1 MIPNYYEF
9 QNTTKIISGESAI
22 NNTPAELKFY
32 NASRPLLISDKILE
46 NIGTVTKIK
55 DAINVDSKVKV
66 IAEYTEVPQDS
77 DLKVVNKLAK
87 IYKENNCDS
96 IVAVGGGS
104 VIDTAKGLR
113 MLISQNEEDINKLMG
128 NEILKYGIHIPFIV
142 IPTTAGTG
150 SEVTLVAVIEDKIK
164 NLKMEF
170 ISYFLLPDVA
180 ILDPEMTITLPKKA
194 TASTGIDALCHAIES
209 YTCMQKN
216 PISDVYAKTAI
227 KLITENL
234 ENAVKNGK
242 DKKARLAMANAS
254 LMAGIAFSNSMVGL
268 AHAIAHSLGAVCHI
282 PHGDAVAII
291 LPYAMEYNLNK
302 LKNEYAELLECIVP
316 EDEYINITK
325 EKRAERTIEEI
336 KKMILKLNC
345 IAGLPAKLQD
355 AGISKDD
362 FEKVAQ
368 TAINDGAII
377 VNPRAV
383 EKQDV
388 IKILEKA
395 Y

>member
-22 NNTPAELKFY
+22 NNIAAELKFY
-32 NASRPLLISDKILE
+32 NVNRPLLISDEILK
-46 NIGTVTKIK
+46 NIGTVMKIK
-55 DAINVDSKVKV
+55 DAINTDDKVKV
-66 IAEYTEVPQDS
+66 MAEYTEVPQDS
-77 DLKVVNKLAK
+77 DLKIINKLAK

-113 MLISQNEEDINKLMG
+113 MLISQCEEDINKLMG

-142 IPTTAGTG
+142 IPTTSGTG
-150 SEVTLVAVIEDKIK
+150 SEVTAVAVIEDKIK

-180 ILDPEMTITLPKKA
+180 ILDSEMTVTLPKKA

-227 KLITENL
+227 KLIAENL
-234 ENAVKNGK
+234 VSAVENGK
-242 DKKARLAMANAS
+242 DKQVRLAMANAS

-268 AHAIAHSLGAVCHI
+268 VHAIAHSLGAVCHI

-291 LPYAMEYNLNK
+291 LPYVMEYNLDK
-302 LKNEYAELLECIVP
+302 LRNEYAELLICIIS
-316 EDEYINITK
+316 EEEYINTKK

-336 KKMILKLNC
+336 KKMIAKLNT
-345 IAGLPAKLQD
+345 IAGLPAKLRD
-355 AGISKDD
+355 AKIVKDD
-362 FEKVAQ
+362 FEKVAKI
-368 TAINDGAII
+368 AINDGAII
-377 VNPRAV
+377 VNPKAV
-383 EKQDV
+383 EEQDI

>member
-22 NNTPAELKFY
+22 NNIAAELKFY
-32 NASRPLLISDKILE
+32 NTNSPLLISDEILK

-55 DAINVDSKVKV
+55 DAINTDNTVKV
-66 IAEYTEVPQDS
+66 MAEYTEVPQDS
-77 DLKVVNKLAK
+77 DLKIINKLAK

-113 MLISQNEEDINKLMG
+113 MLISQCEEDINKLMG

-142 IPTTAGTG
+142 VPTTAGTG
-150 SEVTLVAVIEDKIK
+150 SEVTAVAVIEDKIK
-164 NLKMEF
+164 KLKMEF

-180 ILDPEMTITLPKKA
+180 ILDPEMTVTLPKKA

-234 ENAVKNGK
+234 VNAVKDGK
-242 DKKARLAMANAS
+242 DKQVRLAMANAS

-268 AHAIAHSLGAVCHI
+268 VHAIAHSLGAVCHI

-291 LPYAMEYNLNK
+291 LPYVMEYNLDK
-302 LKNEYAELLECIVP
+302 LKNEYAELLICIIS
-316 EDEYINITK
+316 EEEYVNTKK

-336 KKMILKLNC
+336 KKMIAKLNS
-345 IAGLPAKLQD
+345 IAGLPAKLRD
-355 AGISKDD
+355 AKVVKDD
-362 FEKVAQ
+362 FEKVAKI
-368 TAINDGAII
+368 AINDGAII
-377 VNPRAV
+377 VNPKAV
-383 EKQDV
+383 EEQDI

>member
-1 MIPNYYEF
+1 MIPHYYEF

-22 NNTPAELKFY
+22 NNISAELKFY
-32 NASRPLLISDKILE
+32 NANSPLLISDEVLK
-46 NIGTVTKIK
+46 NIGIVTKIK
-55 DAINVDSKVKV
+55 DAINTDNKVKV
-66 IAEYTEVPQDS
+66 MAEYTEVPQDS
-77 DLKVVNKLAK
+77 DLKIINKLAK

-113 MLISQNEEDINKLMG
+113 MLISQCEEDINKLMG

-142 IPTTAGTG
+142 VPTTAGTG

-164 NLKMEF
+164 KLKMEF

-180 ILDPEMTITLPKKA
+180 ILDPEMTVTLPKKL

-216 PISDVYAKTAI
+216 PISNVYAKTAI

-234 ENAVKNGK
+234 VNAVENGK
-242 DKKARLAMANAS
+242 DKKVRLAMANAS

-268 AHAIAHSLGAVCHI
+268 VHAIAHSLGAVCHI
-282 PHGDAVAII
+282 PHGDAVAIV
-291 LPYAMEYNLNK
+291 LPYVMEYNLDK
-302 LKNEYAELLECIVP
+302 LKNEYAELLIYIISE
-316 EDEYINITK
+316 EEYINTKK

-336 KKMILKLNC
+336 KRMIAKLNT
-345 IAGLPAKLQD
+345 IAGLPTKLRDAK
-355 AGISKDD
+355 IVKDD
-362 FEKVAQ
+362 FEKVAKI
-368 TAINDGAII
+368 AINDGAII
-377 VNPRAV
+377 VNPKVV
-383 EKQDV
+383 EEQDI

>member
-1 MIPNYYEF
+1 MIPHYYEF

-22 NNTPAELKFY
+22 NNISAELKFY
-32 NASRPLLISDKILE
+32 NANSPLLISDEVLK
-46 NIGTVTKIK
+46 NIGIVTKIK
-55 DAINVDSKVKV
+55 DAINTDNKVKV
-66 IAEYTEVPQDS
+66 MAEYTEVPQDS
-77 DLKVVNKLAK
+77 DLKIINKLAK

-113 MLISQNEEDINKLMG
+113 MLISQCEEDINKLMG
-128 NEILKYGIHIPFIV
+128 NEILKYGIHIPLIV
-142 IPTTAGTG
+142 VPTTAGTG

-164 NLKMEF
+164 KLKMEF

-180 ILDPEMTITLPKKA
+180 ILDPEMTVTLPKKL

-234 ENAVKNGK
+234 VNAVENGK
-242 DKKARLAMANAS
+242 DKKVRLAMANAS

-268 AHAIAHSLGAVCHI
+268 VHAIAHSLGAVCHI
-282 PHGDAVAII
+282 PHGDAVAIV
-291 LPYAMEYNLNK
+291 LPYVMEYNLDK
-302 LKNEYAELLECIVP
+302 LKNEYAELLIYIISE
-316 EDEYINITK
+316 EEYINTKK
-325 EKRAERTIEEI
+325 EKRAEKTIEEI
-336 KKMILKLNC
+336 KRMIAKLNT
-345 IAGLPAKLQD
+345 IAGLPTKLRDAK
-355 AGISKDD
+355 IVKDD
-362 FEKVAQ
+362 FEKVAKI
-368 TAINDGAII
+368 AINDGAII
-377 VNPRAV
+377 VNPKVV
-383 EKQDV
+383 EEQDI

>member
-242 DKKARLAMANAS
+242 DKNARLAMANAS

-355 AGISKDD
+355 VGISKDD

>member
-22 NNTPAELKFY
+22 NNIAAELKFY
-32 NASRPLLISDKILE
+32 NANSPLLISDEILK

-55 DAINVDSKVKV
+55 DAINTDNKVKV
-66 IAEYTEVPQDS
+66 MAEYTEVTQDS
-77 DLKVVNKLAK
+77 DFKIINKLAQ
-87 IYKENNCDS
+87 IYKENKCDS

-113 MLISQNEEDINKLMG
+113 MLISQCEEDINKLMG
-128 NEILKYGIHIPFIV
+128 NEILKYGVHIPFIV

-150 SEVTLVAVIEDKIK
+150 SEVTAVAVIEDKIK

-180 ILDPEMTITLPKKA
+180 ILDPEMTVTLPKKLA
-194 TASTGIDALCHAIES
+194 ASTGIDALCHAIES

-216 PISDVYAKTAI
+216 PISDAYAKTAI

-234 ENAVKNGK
+234 VNAVKNGK

-254 LMAGIAFSNSMVGL
+254 LMAGISFSNSMVGL
-268 AHAIAHSLGAVCHI
+268 VHAIAHSLGAVCHVA
-282 PHGDAVAII
+282 HGDAVAIV
-291 LPYAMEYNLNK
+291 LPYVMEYNLDK
-302 LKNEYAELLECIVP
+302 LKNEYAELLIYIISE
-316 EDEYINITK
+316 EEYVNTKK

-336 KKMILKLNC
+336 KKMMEKLNT
-345 IAGLPAKLQD
+345 IAGLPTKLRD
-355 AGISKDD
+355 TKVEKDD
-362 FEKVAQ
+362 FEKVAKI
-368 TAINDGAII
+368 AINDGAII
-377 VNPRAV
+377 VNPKAV
-383 EKQDV
+383 EEQDI
-388 IKILEKA
+388 IKILEEA

>member
-1 MIPNYYEF
+1 MIPHYYEF

-22 NNTPAELKFY
+22 NNISAELKFY
-32 NASRPLLISDKILE
+32 NANSPLLISDEVLK
-46 NIGTVTKIK
+46 NIGIVTKIK
-55 DAINVDSKVKV
+55 DAINTDNKVKV
-66 IAEYTEVPQDS
+66 MAEYTEVPQDS
-77 DLKVVNKLAK
+77 DLKIINKLAK

-113 MLISQNEEDINKLMG
+113 MLISQCEEDINKLMG

-142 IPTTAGTG
+142 VPTTAGTG

-164 NLKMEF
+164 KLKMEF

-180 ILDPEMTITLPKKA
+180 ILDPEMTVTLPKKL

-234 ENAVKNGK
+234 VNAVENGK
-242 DKKARLAMANAS
+242 DKKVRLAMANAS

-268 AHAIAHSLGAVCHI
+268 VHAIAHSLGAVCHI
-282 PHGDAVAII
+282 PHGDAVAIV
-291 LPYAMEYNLNK
+291 LPYVMEYNLDK
-302 LKNEYAELLECIVP
+302 LKNEYAELLIYIISE
-316 EDEYINITK
+316 EEYINTKK

-336 KKMILKLNC
+336 KRMIAKLNT
-345 IAGLPAKLQD
+345 IAGLPTKLRDAK
-355 AGISKDD
+355 IVKDD
-362 FEKVAQ
+362 FEKVAKI
-368 TAINDGAII
+368 AINDGAII
-377 VNPRAV
+377 VNPKVV
-383 EKQDV
+383 EEQDI

>member
-1 MIPNYYEF
+1 
-9 QNTTKIISGESAI
+9 
-22 NNTPAELKFY
+22 
-32 NASRPLLISDKILE
+32 
-46 NIGTVTKIK
+46 
-55 DAINVDSKVKV
+55 
-66 IAEYTEVPQDS
+66 
-77 DLKVVNKLAK
+77 
-87 IYKENNCDS
+87 
-96 IVAVGGGS
+96 
-104 VIDTAKGLR
+104 
-113 MLISQNEEDINKLMG
+113 
-128 NEILKYGIHIPFIV
+128 
-142 IPTTAGTG
+142 
-150 SEVTLVAVIEDKIK
+150 
-164 NLKMEF
+164 
-170 ISYFLLPDVA
+170 
-180 ILDPEMTITLPKKA
+180 
-194 TASTGIDALCHAIES
+194 
-209 YTCMQKN
+209 
-216 PISDVYAKTAI
+216 
-227 KLITENL
+227 
-234 ENAVKNGK
+234 
-242 DKKARLAMANAS
+242 MANAS

-302 LKNEYAELLECIVP
+302 LKNEYAELLECIVH
-316 EDEYINITK
+316 EDEYINTTK

>member
-1 MIPNYYEF
+1 
-9 QNTTKIISGESAI
+9 
-22 NNTPAELKFY
+22 
-32 NASRPLLISDKILE
+32 
-46 NIGTVTKIK
+46 
-55 DAINVDSKVKV
+55 
-66 IAEYTEVPQDS
+66 
-77 DLKVVNKLAK
+77 
-87 IYKENNCDS
+87 
-96 IVAVGGGS
+96 
-104 VIDTAKGLR
+104 
-113 MLISQNEEDINKLMG
+113 
-128 NEILKYGIHIPFIV
+128 
-142 IPTTAGTG
+142 
-150 SEVTLVAVIEDKIK
+150 
-164 NLKMEF
+164 
-170 ISYFLLPDVA
+170 
-180 ILDPEMTITLPKKA
+180 
-194 TASTGIDALCHAIES
+194 
-209 YTCMQKN
+209 
-216 PISDVYAKTAI
+216 
-227 KLITENL
+227 
-234 ENAVKNGK
+234 
-242 DKKARLAMANAS
+242 MANAS

-302 LKNEYAELLECIVP
+302 LKNEYAELLECIVH

-355 AGISKDD
+355 VGISKND

-377 VNPRAV
+377 VNPREV
-383 EKQDV
+383 EKQDI

>member
-22 NNTPAELKFY
+22 NNIPAELKFY

-46 NIGTVTKIK
+46 NIGTVRKIK

-291 LPYAMEYNLNK
+291 LPYAMEYNLDK

-377 VNPRAV
+377 VSPRAV

>member
-9 QNTTKIISGESAI
+9 QNTTKIISGELAI
-22 NNTPAELKFY
+22 NNIAAELKFY
-32 NASRPLLISDKILE
+32 DANRPLLISDEILK

-55 DAINVDSKVKV
+55 NAINTDSKVKV

-77 DLKVVNKLAK
+77 DLKIINKLAK

-96 IVAVGGGS
+96 LVAVGGGS

-113 MLISQNEEDINKLMG
+113 MLISQGEEDINKLMG
-128 NEILKYGIHIPFIV
+128 NEILKYGIHIPFVV

-150 SEVTLVAVIEDKIK
+150 SEVTSVAVIEDKIK

-180 ILDPEMTITLPKKA
+180 ILDPEMTVTLPKKT

-209 YTCMQKN
+209 CTCMQKN

-227 KLITENL
+227 KLIAENL
-234 ENAVKNGK
+234 VNAVENGK
-242 DKKARLAMANAS
+242 DKHVRLAMANAS

-268 AHAIAHSLGAVCHI
+268 VHAIAHSLGAVCHI
-282 PHGDAVAII
+282 PHGDAVAIM
-291 LPYAMEYNLNK
+291 LPYVMEYNLDK
-302 LKNEYAELLECIVP
+302 LNNEYAELLIYIVS
-316 EDEYINITK
+316 EEEYINTK
-325 EKRAERTIEEI
+325 QEKRAERTIEEI
-336 KKMILKLNC
+336 KKLIVKLNA
-345 IAGLPAKLQD
+345 ITGLPAKLRD
-355 AGISKDD
+355 AKIVKDD
-362 FEKVAQ
+362 LKKVAKL
-368 TAINDGAII
+368 AINDGAII
-377 VNPRAV
+377 VNPKAV
-383 EKQDV
+383 EEQDI